1 MNSDPEQIITVFGIH
16 MNVCFIQLLKQV
28 IGNISE
34 IHFTLQNYDL
44 LVFVGNIQNN
54 GSKKANFIIYQILG
68 SSKRHFLYFFTF
80 LMTQPWR
87 CPSRV
92 CCGYF

>member
-87 CPSRV
+87 CSSRV
-92 CCGYF
+92 YCGDF